1 MTILLLI
8 SVGMSFFMMG
18 YVATTPHQNN
28 KARLCFSMMLIGLI
42 SLMIEL
48 AIFED
53 GGSYLYIISI
63 SGPLSV
69 SVPIFFYL
77 YFKASMGLNDEFQ
90 WRNIK
95 HLAFPLIY
103 LIVMMPY
110 NMLDESAKQ
119 QFFVHVYANEPIPW
133 QLSLMPIRFSRL
145 LLISGLGSVYLYLSW
160 HELHVEM
167 NNKKNDVLREIN
179 RLKGGF
185 IGISISFAIVFG
197 FFLFRLPHK
206 FTWMISSIVLIVT
219 AISCMIFYYLPVLGK
234 NILSHQ
240 ALDKIRSQPFAPRSE
255 QVSEQTSPLLS
266 SIQIPIGGVLVDKQ
280 YRSSVT
286 SNQAEEVIKDLAH
299 IMSEGVYKDSKLS
312 LGKLAAQL
320 QISTHHLS
328 QIINQHTQGN
338 YFDLINQYRIQ
349 DAKGLLLEGE
359 MSVIDI
365 AYEVGYNSKSSFYT
379 EFKRRTEMT
388 PHKYKKSHRG

>member
-8 SVGMSFFMMG
+8 SVGMTFFMMG
-18 YVATTPHQNN
+18 YVATTPHQNS
-28 KARLCFSMMLIGLI
+28 KARLCFSMMLIGLL

-48 AIFED
+48 AIFEE
-53 GGSYLYIISI
+53 GASYLYIVSI

-90 WRNIK
+90 WRNAK
-95 HLAFPLIY
+95 HLLVPCVY

-110 NMLDESAKQ
+110 NLLGEAAKQ
-119 QFFVHVYANEPIPW
+119 HFFALVYTNEPIPW

-160 HELHVEM
+160 RELHVEM
-167 NNKKNDVLREIN
+167 NKKKNDVLREIN
-179 RLKGGF
+179 RLKVGF

-206 FTWMISSIVLIVT
+206 FTWMISSIVIIIT

-234 NILSHQ
+234 KIMTHQ
-240 ALDKIRSQPFAPRSE
+240 ALDSIRSQAFDRTLDSAP
-255 QVSEQTSPLLS
+255 TSHAVTDIAIS
-266 SIQIPIGGVLVDKQ
+266 VTAISVNKQ

-286 SNQAEEVIKDLAH
+286 SNQSEEVIRDLVH
-299 IMSEGVYKDSKLS
+299 LMNEGVYKDSKLS
-312 LGKLAAQL
+312 LGKLAGQL

-328 QIINQHTQGN
+328 QIINQQTQGN

-379 EFKRRTEMT
+379 EFKRRTQMT
-388 PHKYKKSHRG
+388 PHKFKQSHKH

>member
-1 MTILLLI
+1 MYLMTILLLI
-8 SVGMSFFMMG
+8 SVGITFFMMG
-18 YVATTPHQNN
+18 YVATTPYQNI
-28 KARLCFSMMLIGLI
+28 KARLCFSMMLFGLI

-48 AIFED
+48 AIFEE
-53 GGSYLYIISI
+53 GASYLYIISI

-90 WRNIK
+90 WCNAK
-95 HLAFPLIY
+95 HLIFPLIY

-110 NMLDESAKQ
+110 NILDESAKQ
-119 QFFVHVYANEPIPW
+119 LFFAHVYANEPISW

-160 HELHVEM
+160 RELHVEM
-167 NNKKNDVLREIN
+167 NKKKNDVLREIN

-185 IGISISFAIVFG
+185 IGISISFVIIFG
-197 FFLFRLPHK
+197 FFLFRLPYK
-206 FTWMISSIVLIVT
+206 FTWMISSIVIIIT

-234 NILSHQ
+234 NIISHQ
-240 ALDKIRSQPFAPRSE
+240 ALDKIRSMASDNTLEQAP
-255 QVSEQTSPLLS
+255 EQTSHPLAD
-266 SIQIPIGGVLVDKQ
+266 IQIPINKQ

-286 SNQAEEVIKDLAH
+286 PNKAEEIIKDLALL
-299 IMSEGVYKDSKLS
+299 MSEGVYKDSKLS
-312 LGKLAAQL
+312 LGKLSAQL

-328 QIINQHTQGN
+328 QIINQQTQGN

-349 DAKGLLLEGE
+349 DAKELLLEGE

-388 PHKYKKSHRG
+388 PHKFKTSHIN